1 MTRKIEKIFN
11 FFVILFP
18 IGFTLYLSFTTDFR
32 ENILFG
38 VVASIIGLIS
48 FKVVGYFWNWAFDY
62 EGYLHPSEGEF
73 NFLLFWIVLSH
84 FAVFSAILIY
94 VYSFSFALFG
104 AIIVFGVLYLKN
116 LAEVSLEISDFYNIL
131 RKLPRF

>member
-1 MTRKIEKIFN
+1 MKNIAKVFVM
-11 FFVILFP
+11 FVILFP
-18 IGFTLYLSFTTDFR
+18 IGYTLYLSFTTDFR

-38 VVASIIGLIS
+38 ILTSILGIIS
-48 FKVVGYFWNWAFDY
+48 FKAVGYFWNWAFDY
-62 EGYLHPSEGEF
+62 EGYLHPTQGEF
-73 NFLLFWIVLSH
+73 NFLLLWIVVSH
-84 FAVFSAILIY
+84 FAAFAAILIY